1 MAGKKPRK
9 TARKKAQRKAKLRR
23 GRQQQRQD
31 PAIARRRR
39 AKRLM
44 RVKKMRRK

>member
-1 MAGKKPRK
+1 MAAKRK
-9 TARKKAQRKAKLRR
+9 TARKKAMRKAKLRR

-44 RVKKMRRK
+44 RHRKQGR

>member
-1 MAGKKPRK
+1 VAKKKRK

-31 PAIARRRR
+31 PKLAAIRK
-39 AKRLM
+39 KRYRM
-44 RVKKMRRK
+44 RHTKLRRK